1 MKYEEAA
8 LDANFAMHVQPQRIE
23 AYQAL
28 AEFFIALNNYP
39 EALKLLEIL
48 HFRNP
53 SDAIIKS
60 QYEQIRD
67 IERKRQNKS
76 AAKQLTQM
84 MKWQENKAKS
94 AKMFEEARKYL
105 EDRDQREVNE
115 EAKKR
120 QSRRGQGIIDDML
133 VVLSDELNEDS
144 EGDANNERMQMEKPG
159 NAQFL
164 ETPRV
169 QQQIDF
175 RLVTQDQIF
184 GKKKEVFRMKL
195 DKLSVVDCQLC

>member
-28 AEFFIALNNYP
+28 AEFMIALNNYP

-53 SDAIIKS
+53 QDAIIKS
-60 QYEQIRD
+60 QYEQIRE
-67 IERKRQNKS
+67 IEKKRQNKS

-84 MKWQENKAKS
+84 MKWQENKTRS

-105 EDRDQREVNE
+105 EDRDQREQNE
-115 EAKKR
+115 EMKDI
-120 QSRRGQGIIDDML
+120 SNNRRGQGIIDDGL
-133 VVLSDELNEDS
+133 VILSDELNEDS
-144 EGDANNERMQMEKPG
+144 EGDANNERLQTEKPG
-159 NAQFL
+159 NA
-164 ETPRV
+164 
-169 QQQIDF
+169 
-175 RLVTQDQIF
+175 
-184 GKKKEVFRMKL
+184 
-195 DKLSVVDCQLC
+195 